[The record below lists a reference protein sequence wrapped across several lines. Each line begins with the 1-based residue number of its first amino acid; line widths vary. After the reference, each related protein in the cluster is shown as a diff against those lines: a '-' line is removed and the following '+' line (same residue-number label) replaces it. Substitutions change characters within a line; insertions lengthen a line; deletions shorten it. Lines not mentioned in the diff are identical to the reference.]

1 MTRRLVL
8 AILGVTVVALATT
21 WLGLLVL
28 SGGAARESSVD
39 ELTEQGLVVLDT
51 IGTEADD
58 DELERVADLLYLSDA
73 TTVQVDVGTLE
84 VTGRLPDVLRAD
96 DLDREALVAGKGRS
110 GTRGDTVFV
119 ALPTL
124 GENVNMVSVLV
135 LTRPTDPP
143 PSILPQWLALT
154 SVVALAIGTAVA
166 LSIASRITR
175 PVVDASRAAARISTG
190 ERSVR
195 LPEPA
200 VADRDEL
207 AELAR
212 SINDMAATIERADEL
227 ERQFLLSVSHDLRT
241 PLTSIRGYAEAL
253 ATGSISD
260 VDWATSVICR
270 EADRLDRLVR
280 DLLDLARLDARSFS
294 VEVHDVDLADAAE
307 ASVDMMLFQAQEAEI
322 DLRTGVAT
330 SVSVAAD
337 SDRIMQIVGN
347 LIDNALKFAASEVIV
362 SVETDASTAY
372 LHVDDDGAG
381 IHEPEWPLVFERH
394 FTTNRNQQRGDA
406 GTGLGLAL
414 VAQLA
419 AAFGGKA
426 TVGQSPS
433 SGARFTVSLPVAYRQ
448 AISPTR
454 STLDT

>member
-51 IGTEADD
+51 IGAEADV

-73 TTVQVDVGTLE
+73 TTVQVDVGTLDI
-84 VTGRLPDVLRAD
+84 TGRLPDVLRAD
-96 DLDREALVAGKGRS
+96 DLDREALIDGKGRS
-110 GTRGDTVFV
+110 GTRGNIVFV

-124 GENVNMVSVLV
+124 GENADTVSVLV

-175 PVVDASRAAARISTG
+175 PVVDASRAAARIATG

-200 VADRDEL
+200 IADHDEL

-294 VEVHDVDLADAAE
+294 VEVHDVDLADAAQ
-307 ASVDMMLFQAQEAEI
+307 ASVDMMLFRAQEADI
-322 DLRTGVAT
+322 DLRTGVVT
-330 SVSVAAD
+330 SVAVLAD
-337 SDRIMQIVGN
+337 SDRIMQVVGN

-362 SVETDASTAY
+362 SVESDAFTAY

-381 IHEPEWPLVFERH
+381 IPEQEWPLVFERH
-394 FTTNRNQQRGDA
+394 FTTNRNQQRGDT

-419 AAFGGKA
+419 AAFSGRT
-426 TVGQSPS
+426 TVGQCLAG
-433 SGARFTVSLPVAYRQ
+433 GARFTVSLPVAGCE
-448 AISPTR
+448 SPGDQPD
-454 STLDT
+454 S